1 MDDMANEEP
10 IRVLVVDDTAIYRK
24 IVSDV
29 LEAMPGVEVVG
40 RAGNGQIALTQIVSA
55 QPHLV
60 TLDVEMPVMDGLET
74 LRQIQQRNLQ
84 VGVIMLSALT
94 TQHAAA
100 TVQALELGA
109 LDFVLKPTS
118 GNWTDNTNKLRDLL
132 SSRVVSLGKAEQSR
146 RIARR
151 VAAPTAG
158 SAATVRT
165 APMAAPVAPVLAPIR
180 AIAAPQV
187 VVVGISTGGPAAL
200 QRFLPAIPADLAVPL
215 LIVQHMP
222 PVFTK
227 SLADD
232 LNRRC
237 PLTVCEATHGQLLQP
252 GFAYIAPGGRQM
264 KMVRVNGVLQVAITD
279 DPHEN
284 SCRPSV
290 DYLFRSATQVCGG
303 RIVAAI
309 MTGMGNDGAAGC
321 RLVRQQGGT
330 VFAQDEASCVVYG
343 MPRQPVEEGLASV
356 IGPPERLA
364 AEVIQLARRRELAC
378 R

>member
-1 MDDMANEEP
+1 MANEEP

-29 LEAMPGVEVVG
+29 LEEMPGVEVVG
-40 RAGNGQIALTQIVSA
+40 RAGNGQIALTQILSTR
-55 QPHLV
+55 PHLV

-118 GNWTDNTNKLRDLL
+118 GNWTDNTNKLRELL
-132 SSRVVSLGKAEQSR
+132 GSRVLGLGRAEQSR
-146 RIARR
+146 RATRSVATPNAGPARP
-151 VAAPTAG
+151 VPAAAP
-158 SAATVRT
+158 
-165 APMAAPVAPVLAPIR
+165 APPLLAPVKAL
-180 AIAAPQV
+180 AAPQV

-252 GFAYIAPGGRQM
+252 GFAYIAPGGKQM
-264 KMVRVNGVLQVAITD
+264 KMVRVNGVLQAAITD

-290 DYLFRSATQVCGG
+290 DCLFRSATQVCGG
-303 RIVAAI
+303 RIVAVI
-309 MTGMGNDGAAGC
+309 MTGMGNDGTAGC

-330 VFAQDEASCVVYG
+330 VLAQDEASCVVFG
-343 MPRQPVEEGLASV
+343 MPRQPIEEGLASV
-356 IGPPERLA
+356 IGTPERLA
-364 AEVIQLARRRELAC
+364 AEVVQLARRRELAC

>member
-1 MDDMANEEP
+1 MANEEP

-29 LEAMPGVEVVG
+29 LEAMPGIEVVG
-40 RAGNGQIALTQIVSA
+40 RAGNGQIALSQIVSA

-118 GNWTDNTNKLRDLL
+118 GNWNDNTARLRDLL
-132 SSRVVSLGKAEQSR
+132 GCRVLSLGRMEQSR
-146 RIARR
+146 RAMRR
-151 VAAPTAG
+151 VVAPKANAAVPPRPLQTTPPA
-158 SAATVRT
+158 
-165 APMAAPVAPVLAPIR
+165 APVLAPIL
-180 AIAAPQV
+180 ATVAPQA

-200 QRFLPAIPADLAVPL
+200 QHFLPALPADLAVPL

-222 PVFTK
+222 PVFTR

-237 PLTVCEATHGQLLQP
+237 QLTVCEAAHGQVLQP
-252 GFAYIAPGGRQM
+252 GFAYIAPGGKQM

-303 RIVAAI
+303 RIAAVI
-309 MTGMGNDGAAGC
+309 MTGMGTDGAAGC

-330 VFAQDEASCVVYG
+330 VLAQDEASCVVYG
-343 MPRQPVEEGLASV
+343 MPRQPIEEGLASM
-356 IGPPERLA
+356 IGPPQRLA
-364 AEVIQLARRRELAC
+364 AEVIQIARRRELAC

>member
-29 LEAMPGVEVVG
+29 LDGIPGVEVVG
-40 RAGNGQIALTQIVSA
+40 RAGNGQIALSQILSA
-55 QPHLV
+55 RPHLV
-60 TLDVEMPVMDGLET
+60 TLDVEMPVMNGLET
-74 LRQIQQRNLQ
+74 LRQIQERNLQ

-94 TQHAAA
+94 TQHATA

-118 GNWTDNTNKLRDLL
+118 SSWDDNTAKLRELL
-132 SSRVVSLGKAEQSR
+132 GCRVLSLGRAEQR
-146 RIARR
+146 RRAVRQVVTPSANPTAVPR
-151 VAAPTAG
+151 MVQKVAPAAPIL
-158 SAATVRT
+158 AAVC
-165 APMAAPVAPVLAPIR
+165 AAAV
-180 AIAAPQV
+180 PQV
-187 VVVGISTGGPAAL
+187 VVVGVSTGGPAAL
-200 QRFLPAIPADLAVPL
+200 QRFLPTLPADLAVPL

-222 PVFTK
+222 PVFTR

-237 PLTVCEATHGQLLQP
+237 QLTVCEATHGQAVQP
-252 GFAYIAPGGRQM
+252 GCAYIAPGGKQM
-264 KMVRVNGVLQVAITD
+264 KIVRVNGVLQAAITD

-303 RIVAAI
+303 RITAVI
-309 MTGMGNDGAAGC
+309 MTGMGNDGAVGC
-321 RLVRQQGGT
+321 RLIRQQGGT
-330 VFAQDEASCVVYG
+330 VLAQDEASCVVYG
-343 MPRQPVEEGLASV
+343 MPRQPIEEGLAST